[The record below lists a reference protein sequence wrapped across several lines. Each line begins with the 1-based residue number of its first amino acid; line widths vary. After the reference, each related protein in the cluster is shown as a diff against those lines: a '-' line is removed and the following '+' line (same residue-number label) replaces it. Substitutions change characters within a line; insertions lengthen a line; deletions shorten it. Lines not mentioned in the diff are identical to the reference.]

1 VSEIQSSFRPTVD
14 DITAFLLSAALIS
27 TAFIVFY
34 ENYTLGAA
42 ATTVAGSVLVLL
54 SREIGQRTVAQWM
67 DAYVELET
75 SQEGAVTTF
84 LGIIITA
91 LTSLPLLLLFP
102 LQSEFEGHRYEQWGK
117 SVDAIWAKRQY
128 WLVSG
133 GIIGMMILF
142 LISLIAGFNQVAQM
156 TVFFTVMQMLPFD
169 FWGIPT
175 GELDGAYILRWSGFA
190 WLAMMG
196 LNLVFLGLTLV

>member
-1 VSEIQSSFRPTVD
+1 MSEIQSSFRPTVD